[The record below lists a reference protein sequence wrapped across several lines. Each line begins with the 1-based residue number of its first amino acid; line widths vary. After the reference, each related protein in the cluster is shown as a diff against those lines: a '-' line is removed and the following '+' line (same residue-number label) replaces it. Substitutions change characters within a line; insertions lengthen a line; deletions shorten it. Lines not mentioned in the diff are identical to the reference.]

1 MIVPPLLADGRAPRL
16 AALVAN
22 GLGQA
27 AALVTTAFLIQA
39 AVAQIDQ
46 SRMALL
52 PAAGVAV
59 LGTAITVLRVR
70 ERHDAER
77 LGQAYVASTRQLL
90 LAALLRRRPG
100 ERLDEQAVLRLSGD
114 LPSVKRWVS
123 HGLARSVA
131 AGLMLLGILLALAA
145 MDHATGVVAAAIVMS
160 AACAEFLLTVP
171 LSGAVR
177 EARRRSARV
186 TRLMLDQ
193 MGGGEITPSRSSR
206 RFAAAALA
214 TVARMRLVGWMEGL
228 PDAASGLLVS
238 GVLLV
243 AANRSPAPDPAAI
256 AGAVF
261 LAGLVTLP
269 LRRLAQAMHAWV
281 NFREARRRI
290 DEVVTEPMC
299 AGRTVG
305 VPSDGP
311 PPENQP

>member
-1 MIVPPLLADGRAPRL
+1 
-16 AALVAN
+16 VA
-22 GLGQA
+22 
-27 AALVTTAFLIQA
+27 TAFLIQA

-90 LAALLRRRPG
+90 LAALLLRRRPG
-100 ERLDEQAVLRLSGD
+100 EPLDEQAVLRLSGD

-131 AGLMLLGILLALAA
+131 AGLMLSGILLALAA
-145 MDHATGVVAAAIVMS
+145 MDRATGVVAAAIVMS
-160 AACAEFLLTVP
+160 AACAELMLTVP

-193 MGGGEITPSRSSR
+193 MGGGEIPTRRSSR

-243 AANRSPAPDPAAI
+243 AASRSPAPDPAAI

-281 NFREARRRI
+281 SFREARRRI
-290 DEVVTEPMC
+290 DEVVAEPMC

-305 VPSDGP
+305 VP
-311 PPENQP
+311 PEGQAPGNQP